1 MSKVIPISPEA
12 VPEKNGSDLLARLE
26 KLEDSFL
33 LTLQEIR
40 AIRLELA
47 TQKEPRAG
55 LEKLLDA
62 NDVAALLGE
71 TERWV
76 YRQAKTK
83 KIPSIKLGK
92 YWKFSPVQLQK
103 WLDRKQ
109 TP

>member
-1 MSKVIPISPEA
+1 MSD
-12 VPEKNGSDLLARLE
+12 NGKATSVADILARLE

-33 LTLQEIR
+33 TALQEIR
-40 AIRLELA
+40 AVKSDL
-47 TQKEPRAG
+47 KRADSLPC

-62 NDVAALLGE
+62 KEVANILGE
-71 TERWV
+71 TEEWI

-83 KIPSIKLGK
+83 KMPSIKLGK